1 MEHTEEQKNFNKFI
15 ENLYTKW
22 QRGNLVVILYT
33 AISKDELSKISDIKG
48 YLNSCIVDCVY
59 IKSLINREEVQI
71 YSWNLPKLKITT
83 RKDTMTIAKN
93 RVKIKIQ
100 F

>member
-1 MEHTEEQKNFNKFI
+1 MNHTEEQKNFNNFI

-22 QRGNLVVILYT
+22 QRRNLVVILYT
-33 AISKDELSKISDIKG
+33 AMSQDEFSKIADIKG

-59 IKSLINREEVQI
+59 IKSLKNQEEIQI
-71 YSWNLPKLKITT
+71 YSWDLPNIKIIT
-83 RKDTMTIAKN
+83 RNDTMTITKN
-93 RVKIKIQ
+93 KCKVKIK

>member
-1 MEHTEEQKNFNKFI
+1 MNHTEEQINFNKFI

-33 AISKDELSKISDIKG
+33 AMSSDEFSKITDIKG

-59 IKSLINREEVQI
+59 IKSLKNQEEIQI
-71 YSWNLPKLKITT
+71 YSWDLPNIKIAT
-83 RKDTMTIAKN
+83 RNDTMTITKN
-93 RVKIKIQ
+93 KCKVKIQ